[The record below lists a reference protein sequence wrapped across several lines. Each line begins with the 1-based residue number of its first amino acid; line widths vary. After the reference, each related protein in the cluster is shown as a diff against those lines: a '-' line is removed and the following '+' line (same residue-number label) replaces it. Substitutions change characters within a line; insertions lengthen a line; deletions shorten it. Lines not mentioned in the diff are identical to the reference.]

1 MEQRIKWL
9 IERIAQLT
17 SAEKEEL
24 AGLLAEERY
33 DADFTEAIRESLT
46 LEEGEELDPA
56 LTKERIGWI
65 LGLDKPLA
73 VQHPRGKGLLISFK
87 KRWVQ
92 YAAAVLVIIGTAIGL
107 MYRSG
112 RRASVKEEG
121 EQVVAELFQGVKPG
135 GDQAMLTLDDGSTVL
150 LDSSGEG
157 LLSQQG
163 HTNVI
168 KVRGGE
174 LAYQGAG
181 HTGLAAG
188 PEKIYYNTITT
199 PRGGQYKVV
208 LPDGSKVWLNAASSL
223 RFPTA
228 FPGTSREVDLT
239 GEAYFEIAAD
249 AKKPFHAR
257 VGGVSV
263 EVLGTVFNVNGY
275 SDEQLIKTTLLKGRV
290 CIRAAQDT
298 AVLKPGEQA
307 EVPGAPAARGKAAGH
322 ITLHNH
328 INTEEAVAW
337 KNGLFYLSSADLAS
351 VLRQIGR
358 WYDIDVEFE
367 GRPLSGHITGIVP
380 RSTSLVKMLRILK
393 ASGVDFRMEKK
404 KIIVTG

>member
-1 MEQRIKWL
+1 M
-9 IERIAQLT
+9 AQLT
-17 SAEKEEL
+17 GAEKEEL
-24 AGLLAEERY
+24 AGLLEEGRY
-33 DADFTEAIRESLT
+33 DDDFSEAIRESLT
-46 LEEGEELDPA
+46 LEAGEELDA
-56 LTKERIGWI
+56 AITKERIAWI

-73 VQHPRGKGLLISFK
+73 VQHPRRKGLLISFG
-87 KRWVQ
+87 KRWMR
-92 YAAAVLVIIGTAIGL
+92 YAAAVLIIVGTAIVVI
-107 MYRSG
+107 YHSG
-112 RRASVKEEG
+112 RSTSVKEDG
-121 EQVVAELFQGVKPG
+121 DQVVTELFKGVKPG

-163 HTNVI
+163 RTNVI
-168 KVRGGE
+168 KVKGGE
-174 LAYQGAG
+174 LAYQGAD
-181 HTGLAAG
+181 HSGLAAG

-228 FPGTSREVDLT
+228 FPGASRVVDLT
-239 GEAYFEIAAD
+239 GEAYFEIAPD
-249 AKKPFHAR
+249 AKKSFHAR

-275 SDEQLIKTTLLKGRV
+275 AEEQQIKTTLLKGRV
-290 CIRAAQDT
+290 CIRAGEDT
-298 AVLKPGEQA
+298 ALLKPGEQA
-307 EVPGAPAARGKAAGH
+307 KVPAAPAAGGKAGRL
-322 ITLHNH
+322 ITLQHH
-328 INTEEAVAW
+328 ANTEEAVAW
-337 KNGLFYLSSADLAS
+337 KNGLFYLSSADLGS

-367 GRPLSGHITGIVP
+367 GRPLTGHITGIVP
-380 RSTSLVKMLRILK
+380 RNTSLPKMLRILK

-404 KIIVTG
+404 KIIVASG